1 MKKPLM
7 TVGCEEVKQL
17 KVISLGVGVQ
27 STALYL
33 MSSMGRIER
42 ADHAV
47 FADPG
52 AELPRTYEILKY
64 LQDWALSNN
73 GIPIH
78 VTTIKNLYKDIINKE
93 NSTGH
98 RWASIPAFT
107 EHGGMI
113 RRQCTKE
120 YKIEPVIK
128 KIRELHGLKPHKHM
142 PKTQV
147 WLGISMDEIQ
157 RMKVSQLPRIDYHYP
172 LIEHRMSRGDC
183 ISLFEEWAFPVPP
196 KSSCVFCPYHSD
208 RNWKE
213 LKEVYPESWKLAI
226 EVDES
231 IRDMSQ
237 KGIEEPIYVHRS
249 CTPLQDVEFADQQ
262 ELFMCE
268 EGFCGL

>member
-1 MKKPLM
+1 MM
-7 TVGCEEVKQL
+7 

-78 VTTIKNLYKDIINKE
+78 VTTIKNLYKDILNKE

>member
-1 MKKPLM
+1 MM
-7 TVGCEEVKQL
+7 

-33 MSSMGRIER
+33 MSSLGQIER

-183 ISLFEEWAFPVPP
+183 ISLFEDMAFPVPP

-237 KGIEEPIYVHRS
+237 KGIKEPIYVHRS

>member
-1 MKKPLM
+1 MM
-7 TVGCEEVKQL
+7 
-17 KVISLGVGVQ
+17 KVISLGLGVQ
-27 STALYL
+27 STAMYL
-33 MSSMGRIER
+33 MSSLGQMER

-52 AELPRTYEILKY
+52 AEHPDTYQLLQSILKWKT
-64 LQDWALSNN
+64 LND

-78 VTTIKNLYKDIINKE
+78 VVKKSLYNDLLSQK
-93 NSTGH
+93 NSTGQ
-98 RWASIPAFT
+98 RFASIPAFSGNKT
-107 EHGGMI
+107 GML

-120 YKIEPVIK
+120 YKIDPVIK
-128 KIRELHGLKPHKHM
+128 KIRDLHGLKPNKHM

-157 RMKVSQLPRIDYHYP
+157 RMKISQLPRVDYHYP
-172 LIEHRMSRGDC
+172 LIENRMSRGDC
-183 ISLFEEWAFPVPP
+183 IRLFEELEFPVPP

-208 RNWKE
+208 KNWKE
-213 LKEVYPESWKLAI
+213 LKEVYPESWDLAI

-237 KGIEEPIYVHRS
+237 RGMKEPIFIHRS
-249 CTPLQDVEFADQQ
+249 CAPLEDVEFADQQ

>member
-1 MKKPLM
+1 MM
-7 TVGCEEVKQL
+7 

-33 MSSMGRIER
+33 MSSLERIDR
-42 ADHAV
+42 ADHAI

-52 AELPRTYEILKY
+52 AELPRTYEILEL
-64 LQDWALSNN
+64 LQDWAKYNN

-78 VTTIKNLYKDIINKE
+78 VTDEKNLYKDILNQK

-98 RWASIPAFT
+98 RFASIPAFT

-120 YKIEPVIK
+120 YKIDPVIK
-128 KIRELHGLKPHKHM
+128 KIRDLHGLKPNKHM

-157 RMKVSQLPRIDYHYP
+157 RMKESQLPRIDYVYP
-172 LIEHRMSRGDC
+172 LIDQRMTRGDC
-183 ISLFEEWAFPVPP
+183 IKIFERFNFPIPP

-208 RNWKE
+208 KNWKE
-213 LKEVYPESWKLAI
+213 IKDKLPEEWNKCVEIDNA
-226 EVDES
+226 
-231 IRDMSQ
+231 IRDSTKRGVKDQ
-237 KGIEEPIYVHRS
+237 IFLHRS
-249 CTPLQDVEFADQQ
+249 LVPLERIEFADQQ

>member
-1 MKKPLM
+1 MM
-7 TVGCEEVKQL
+7 

-27 STALYL
+27 STAMYL
-33 MSSMGRIER
+33 MSSLGRIDR
-42 ADHAV
+42 ADHAI

-52 AELPRTYEILKY
+52 AELPRTYEILEL
-64 LQDWALSNN
+64 LQDWAKYNN

-78 VTTIKNLYKDIINKE
+78 VTDEKNLYKDILNQK

-98 RWASIPAFT
+98 RFASIPAFT

-120 YKIEPVIK
+120 YKIDPVIK
-128 KIRELHGLKPHKHM
+128 KIRDLHGLKPNKHM

-157 RMKVSQLPRIDYHYP
+157 RMKVSQLPRVDYHYP
-172 LIEHRMSRGDC
+172 LIENRMSRGDC
-183 ISLFEEWAFPVPP
+183 IRLFEELEFPVPP

-208 RNWKE
+208 KNWKE
-213 LKEVYPESWKLAI
+213 LKKVYPESWDLAI

-237 KGIEEPIYVHRS
+237 RGMKEPIFIHRS
-249 CTPLQDVEFADQQ
+249 CAPLEDVEFADQQ

>member
-78 VTTIKNLYKDIINKE
+78 VTTIKNLYKDILNKE